1 VLEGEGGGTHIWF
14 LLQQLTLSK
23 YILKLYFINF
33 QVLRGTRFDFLLT
46 ECTRLLFMA
55 RFNVSGS
62 AISLTA
68 SLKEK
73 KKHSSINVNSVSM
86 FWSCN
91 DKQWNDRN
99 FGRYTVRGY
108 LELISMHWLNGKQQK
123 INEKCILRTFTSR
136 SPSPN
141 IRGSIKDDNIG
152 RACGTCIGG

>member
-91 DKQWNDRN
+91 DKQ
-99 FGRYTVRGY
+99 
-108 LELISMHWLNGKQQK
+108 
-123 INEKCILRTFTSR
+123 
-136 SPSPN
+136 
-141 IRGSIKDDNIG
+141 
-152 RACGTCIGG
+152 